1 MFSIQIPPPES
12 KQPEGGDASSDNL
25 TGGTG
30 ETKAGAISGGIIGVL
45 ALLIAVIFFL
55 KYKKKKGGSSKKAA
69 DYTYSPAG
77 GGDELD
83 NLIPNKQSFV
93 FRNHYNHTRFKFLFH
108 LKHYCLLSYNQMPVK
123 NALLSNAIE
132 IGNSGSENVSEWHLT
147 VS

>member
-1 MFSIQIPPPES
+1 MQILCYIQIPPPES
-12 KQPEGGDASSDNL
+12 KQPEGGDERGDALKGDA
-25 TGGTG
+25 G

-45 ALLIAVIFFL
+45 VLLVAVIFFL

-93 FRNHYNHTRFKFLFH
+93 FRNHFNHTRFIIQFIV
-108 LKHYCLLSYNQMPVK
+108 YPPQGG
-123 NALLSNAIE
+123 AI
-132 IGNSGSENVSEWHLT
+132 
-147 VS
+147 

>member
-1 MFSIQIPPPES
+1 MDEFSRKRSLSEKFANKGYVCIPSCTESYIQIPPPES
-12 KQPEGGDASSDNL
+12 KQPEGGDERGDALKGDA
-25 TGGTG
+25 G

-45 ALLIAVIFFL
+45 VLLVAVIFFL

-93 FRNHYNHTRFKFLFH
+93 FRNHFNHTRFIFVI
-108 LKHYCLLSYNQMPVK
+108 LSTTRWRY
-123 NALLSNAIE
+123 
-132 IGNSGSENVSEWHLT
+132 T
-147 VS
+147 VP